1 MELITTVTAMV
12 ALQAQAPRPL
22 GLVPTMGFLHDG
34 HISLVRRARQ
44 ENSTV
49 VTSIFVNPTQFGPQE
64 DLANYPRSTERDL
77 EALEKEGVDIVFM
90 PSTGEMYPAGF
101 ETHVDPGDIAI
112 PLEGEAR
119 PGHLIGVATIVTKL
133 FTITRPNHAYFGQK
147 DGQQARVIQ
156 HINTDLNLGVTVV
169 ICPTVRESDGLAM
182 SSRNSYLNNAE
193 RKSATILYRAL
204 LHAKELFN
212 QGERDTSNIRMAMI
226 NLIEAEPT
234 AYIDYVSIAN
244 LETLREIKRIDQ
256 TTMISLAVRIG
267 EARLID
273 NLIISE
279 MTE

>member
-1 MELITTVTAMV
+1 MELITTVTEMV
-12 ALQAQAPRPL
+12 TRQAQVPRPI

-34 HISLVRRARQ
+34 HISLVRRALK

-77 EALEKEGVDIVFM
+77 EVLEKEGVNIVFM
-90 PSTGEMYPAGF
+90 PSTREIYPVGF
-101 ETHVDPGDIAI
+101 ETSVDPGAIAT
-112 PLEGEAR
+112 PLEGKAR

-133 FTITRPNHAYFGQK
+133 FTITQPNYAYFGQK

-169 ICPTVRESDGLAM
+169 VCPTVREPDGLAM

-204 LHAKELFN
+204 RHAKELFT
-212 QGERDTSNIRMAMI
+212 QGERNTSNIRTAMI
-226 NLIEAEPT
+226 KLIEAEPT
-234 AYIDYVSIAN
+234 AQIDYVSIAN
-244 LETLREIKRIDQ
+244 LETLSEIKRIDQ
-256 TTMISLAVRIG
+256 PAMISLAVRIG

-279 MTE
+279 ISE

>member
-1 MELITTVTAMV
+1 MELITTVTEMV
-12 ALQAQAPRPL
+12 TRQAQAPRPL

-44 ENSTV
+44 ENATV

-77 EALEKEGVDIVFM
+77 EMLEKEGVDIVFM
-90 PSTGEMYPAGF
+90 PSTSEMYPAGF
-101 ETHVDPGDIAI
+101 ETSVDPGSIAT
-112 PLEGEAR
+112 PLEGGAR

-133 FTITRPNHAYFGQK
+133 LTITRPNHAYFGQK

-169 ICPTVRESDGLAM
+169 ICPTIREPDGLAM
-182 SSRNSYLNNAE
+182 SSRNSYLSNTE

-204 LHAKELFN
+204 LQAKELFN
-212 QGERDTSNIRMAMI
+212 QGERNASNIRRAMI
-226 NLIEAEPT
+226 KLIESEST
-234 AYIDYVSIAN
+234 AQIDYVSVAN
-244 LETLREIKRIDQ
+244 METLSEIKRVDQ
-256 TTMISLAVRIG
+256 PTMVSLAARIG
-267 EARLID
+267 KARLID

-279 MTE
+279 LKE

>member
-1 MELITTVTAMV
+1 MELITTVTEMV
-12 ALQAQAPRPL
+12 TRQAQVPRPI

-34 HISLVRRARQ
+34 HISLVRHALK

-77 EALEKEGVDIVFM
+77 EVLEKEGVDIVFM
-90 PSTGEMYPAGF
+90 PLTREIYPAGF
-101 ETHVDPGDIAI
+101 ETSVDPGAIAI
-112 PLEGEAR
+112 PLEGKAR

-133 FTITRPNHAYFGQK
+133 FTITRPNYAYFGQK

-182 SSRNSYLNNAE
+182 SSRNSYLNSAE

-212 QGERDTSNIRMAMI
+212 QGERSTSNIRTAMI
-226 NLIEAEPT
+226 NLIEAEP
-234 AYIDYVSIAN
+234 AAQIDYVSIAN
-244 LETLREIKRIDQ
+244 LETLSEIKRIDQ
-256 TTMISLAVRIG
+256 PAMISLAVRIG

-273 NLIISE
+273 NLIIPE
-279 MTE
+279 MPG

>member
-1 MELITTVTAMV
+1 M
-12 ALQAQAPRPL
+12 PL
-22 GLVPTMGFLHDG
+22 TRE
-34 HISLVRRARQ
+34 I
-44 ENSTV
+44 
-49 VTSIFVNPTQFGPQE
+49 
-64 DLANYPRSTERDL
+64 
-77 EALEKEGVDIVFM
+77 
-90 PSTGEMYPAGF
+90 YPAGF
-101 ETHVDPGDIAI
+101 ETSVDPGAIAI
-112 PLEGEAR
+112 PLEGKAR

-182 SSRNSYLNNAE
+182 SSRNSYLNSAE

-212 QGERDTSNIRMAMI
+212 QGERSTSNIRTAMI

-234 AYIDYVSIAN
+234 AQIDYVSIAN
-244 LETLREIKRIDQ
+244 LETLSEIKRIDQ
-256 TTMISLAVRIG
+256 PAMISLAVRIG

-273 NLIISE
+273 NLIIS
-279 MTE
+279 